1 MITFIGEHICK
12 VDSKGRIM
20 LPSAFKKQMPAG
32 VEERFVIKPDVYESC
47 LVMYPI
53 EEWERLNKIIRRN
66 TNPFN
71 KEHERFL
78 RLFNDGKA
86 ELVLDANSRLLI
98 PKRLLDYAKANEEVL
113 LEGRDGKID
122 VWSPVLYGKFKE
134 GKSELESLTE
144 KILGFEK
151 QSRKDT
157 AFNFGE
163 VLGFLNDWLKNHI
176 LKTDIEYF
184 QYVLGKSFI
193 ESID

>member
-1 MITFIGEHICK
+1 VSKNGEKWWKVGNFYIFLHHIPGNPGMITFIGEHICK

-32 VEERFVIKPDVYESC
+32 TEDRFVIKPDVYETC
-47 LVMYPI
+47 LIMYPI
-53 EEWERLNKIIRRN
+53 EEWERLNRIIRRN

-86 ELVLDANSRLLI
+86 ELVLDASSRLLI
-98 PKRLLDYAKANEEVL
+98 PKRLLDYTKATEEVL

-122 VWSPVLYGKFKE
+122 VWSPALYGKFKE

-144 KILGFEK
+144 KILG
-151 QSRKDT
+151 
-157 AFNFGE
+157 GE
-163 VLGFLNDWLKNHI
+163 IRYLD
-176 LKTDIEYF
+176 E
-184 QYVLGKSFI
+184 
-193 ESID
+193 E